1 VTAMYRLIAV
11 DLDDTL
17 LNSHKQLS
25 PATISGL
32 KTAIAAGIKVVPC
45 TGRPLPGVHATLEAL
60 GLEGDDQYVIVQGGG
75 VVQSAS
81 GKIIAEKFLN
91 HQDYQD
97 FSTFAASV
105 ASNGID
111 SNVLTPAGE
120 VCTADRN
127 ISRYTVLQA
136 WENTAGIK
144 VREPQEMPEDFV
156 IAKGML
162 LGEPDKLAAIQPQA
176 ETEFGNRFTVIR
188 SMPFMLEI
196 MPHGVDKGWGL
207 AQLTQH
213 LGFSADDVIAFGDE
227 HNDLD
232 MFDFAGTS
240 VAMANGQDIVK
251 KRADFI
257 TASNDEDGVLKALKH
272 FAII

>member
-1 VTAMYRLIAV
+1 MTAMYRLIAV

-120 VCTADRN
+120 VYTADRN

-144 VREPQEMPEDFV
+144 VREP
-156 IAKGML
+156 
-162 LGEPDKLAAIQPQA
+162 PDKLAAIQPQA

-257 TASNDEDGVLKALKH
+257 TASNDEDGVVKALKH

>member
-1 VTAMYRLIAV
+1 MYRLIAV

-120 VCTADRN
+120 VYTADRN

-176 ETEFGNRFTVIR
+176 ETEFRNRFTVIR

-257 TASNDEDGVLKALKH
+257 TASNDEDGVVKALKH